1 VEEGL
6 KPFKIALS
14 DLLMKGGP
22 DVLRRGPDEPSEHE
36 LGSAEGTGQRVP
48 SEACLEK
55 VSPRV
60 VDRAGGAVELIQKS
74 GDEGKELAANALG
87 QEAVIADVTEI
98 AVWNMS
104 DEPSEEVENG

>member
-1 VEEGL
+1 MRIDRIVYAKCSGL
-6 KPFKIALS
+6 TNYL
-14 DLLMKGGP
+14 
-22 DVLRRGPDEPSEHE
+22 VLR
-36 LGSAEGTGQRVP
+36 LMLMGQRVP

-60 VDRAGGAVELIQKS
+60 VERAGGAVELIQKS
-74 GDEGKELAANALG
+74 IDEGKELAANALG

>member
-1 VEEGL
+1 MEEGL

-14 DLLMKGGP
+14 DLWMKGGP

-36 LGSAEGTGQRVP
+36 LGSAEGTDQRVP

-60 VDRAGGAVELIQKS
+60 VERAGGAVELIQKS
-74 GDEGKELAANALG
+74 IDEGEELAANALG
-87 QEAVIADVTEI
+87 QEAGIADVTEI
-98 AVWNMS
+98 AVRNVS
-104 DEPSEEVENG
+104 NQPSEKVEDG